1 MKGLFAVLVAVLL
14 ALRLFY
20 QPFTMLMVVLGWVLF
35 RSPSIGA
42 AGNYLA
48 AMFGS
53 APFVD
58 GSAIF
63 WSREMIVPLLCAFGG
78 CTPILKVKF
87 LAYNWLVAVD
97 YAVQF
102 ALFVLSIS
110 CLVMNAHN
118 PFIYFNF

>member
-1 MKGLFAVLVAVLL
+1 
-14 ALRLFY
+14 
-20 QPFTMLMVVLGWVLF
+20 MLMVMLGWVLF
-35 RSPSIGA
+35 RSDSISA

-48 AMFGS
+48 AMFGG
-53 APFVD
+53 APLMD
-58 GSAIF
+58 GPAIF
-63 WSREMIVPLLCAFGG
+63 WSREMMVPLLCALGE

-87 LAYNWLVAVD
+87 LAYNWLVAVG

-110 CLVMNAHN
+110 CLVINAHN